1 MEDDNSSGTT
11 AVTRPRLYG
20 IVHTYMQKHLPR
32 DIHPAF
38 KALRDREEAS
48 IVPPQL
54 HPVEHATWP
63 ALTTQA
69 QISRIDQV
77 SEDKADDG
85 DDDDD
90 SRDDKI
96 PL

>member
-1 MEDDNSSGTT
+1 MESGASSEAA

-20 IVHTYMQKHLPR
+20 IVHTYIQRQLPR

-38 KALRDREEAS
+38 KALRDREEAAAT
-48 IVPPQL
+48 PPQIGSTDETTL
-54 HPVEHATWP
+54 PS
-63 ALTTQA
+63 LTTRERR
-69 QISRIDQV
+69 STRGRLGRNDV
-77 SEDKADDG
+77 

-90 SRDDKI
+90 DDDNDV